1 MKKISLFL
9 ISFLIGLV
17 LFAWVIKFV
26 GWEEIKKSLLIFTG
40 WKGILILVIS
50 LFLRLVSTWKWKE
63 ILKSEKVNVS
73 LFNLFEYYLAGLS
86 AMYLFPSLFLGG
98 EFVQSY
104 ILKKKNSVSLT
115 KGMAASVID
124 QILDWTS
131 NLVVI
136 FLGIIFF
143 LLKIT
148 FFPKKIALFLIVAFL
163 FCLLGISLFYL
174 KAFKKESIIKFF
186 LKIFYHKDNNDEP
199 FEIEKEIYN
208 FFQLNKFYFWKV
220 IFLDYFVEL
229 IYLLRICV
237 LISFLGEKVTLLPA
251 LSILAF
257 SYLAMFIPIP
267 AALGVHEGFQ
277 AFAFNALGL
286 RASVGTAFTLIIRG
300 ADLFFALIGILV
312 LLRFGSR
319 LLIDKL
325 FNKQNH

>member
-1 MKKISLFL
+1 MKKIHLFL
-9 ISFLIGLV
+9 ISFLVGLV

-26 GWEEIKKSLLIFTG
+26 GWGEIKKSLLIFTG
-40 WKGILILVIS
+40 WKGIMILVIT
-50 LFLRLVSTWKWKE
+50 LFLRLVSTLKWKE
-63 ILKSEKVNVS
+63 ILKSKGVNVG

-86 AMYLFPSLFLGG
+86 VMYLFPSLFLGG

-104 ILKKKNSVSLT
+104 FLKTKNSVGLT

-148 FFPKKIALFLIVAFL
+148 FLPKKILLFLMIAFL
-163 FCLLGISLFYL
+163 FCLLVITLFYL
-174 KAFKKESIIKFF
+174 KVFKKESIIKFF
-186 LKIFYHKDNNDEP
+186 LKIFYHKENNDEP
-199 FEIEKEIYN
+199 FEIEKEIYS
-208 FFQLNKFYFWKV
+208 FFQLNKFYFWKI
-220 IFLDYFVEL
+220 IFLDYLVEL
-229 IYLLRICV
+229 FYLLRICI
-237 LISFLGEKVTLLPA
+237 LISFLGESVTLLLA

-257 SYLAMFIPIP
+257 SYLALLIPIP

-277 AFAFNALGL
+277 AFVFNALGL
-286 RASVGTAFTLIIRG
+286 GANVGTAFTLIIRG
-300 ADLFFALIGILV
+300 ADLLFALIGILI
-312 LLRFGSR
+312 LFRFGSR